1 MSRLAAQSRKGIGEF
16 EAIPHF
22 ARLSADIVHDAV
34 RVRPIFKPL
43 DGSVRDTRMQ
53 LARVPI
59 RPAAAEHSVVT
70 VFHTRNLEE
79 VVRVRSR
86 NARIHVDKHFS
97 WMRASPNV
105 IPIHNGGNIFIID
118 GHRHA
123 HVDCAFVR
131 RNLEFITVRRRL
143 GCIRK
148 RSTLIRQLRVSFGF
162 RSVAAFWIERKAD
175 TRRLWCH
182 TAQAVRNIHVVPHNA
197 RLSRRIVRDPV
208 RVRPVFESLDR
219 SVRNIR
225 MQFFERSPLPLE
237 HSVVTVRHRGNFE
250 YLSTER
256 GVASVKIDEYF
267 VTAGIAIDIIPIYNG
282 RNLGRINL
290 IRQADVDAV
299 VRRDDTDFVVARY
312 RIAVPGVCKHR
323 VFVAKRRPHGGIG
336 LVRSRNGSAYAHGL
350 FG

>member
-43 DGSVRDTRMQ
+43 DGSVRDT
-53 LARVPI
+53 
-59 RPAAAEHSVVT
+59 
-70 VFHTRNLEE
+70 
-79 VVRVRSR
+79 
-86 NARIHVDKHFS
+86 
-97 WMRASPNV
+97 
-105 IPIHNGGNIFIID
+105 
-118 GHRHA
+118 
-123 HVDCAFVR
+123 
-131 RNLEFITVRRRL
+131 
-143 GCIRK
+143 
-148 RSTLIRQLRVSFGF
+148 
-162 RSVAAFWIERKAD
+162 
-175 TRRLWCH
+175 
-182 TAQAVRNIHVVPHNA
+182 
-197 RLSRRIVRDPV
+197 
-208 RVRPVFESLDR
+208 
-219 SVRNIR
+219 R